1 MPKANSNKKTKVAK
15 APKVNQKTLTDWIY
29 KTYDVDQLPKHF
41 FMHIASIKKGKYKGQ
56 RQPISVADLLDMWQ
70 RSMPKLE
77 KIYAQNCSRGK
88 VMEGYARISYD
99 LSIVMSRYSSY
110 LAWKLEQEAKRKEE
124 ESKADRIDYTKA
136 YEQIEEN
143 RQINNDTPSQHK
155 VLYKSGI
162 EDISEVLD
170 EMWVSDD

>member
-1 MPKANSNKKTKVAK
+1 MPKINTNKKPKAAK
-15 APKVNQKTLTDWIY
+15 KPKVTQKTLTDWIY
-29 KTYDVDQLPKHF
+29 KTYGKIFLPKHF
-41 FMHIASIKKGKYKGQ
+41 FIHIASIKKGTYKGQ
-56 RQPISVADLLDMWQ
+56 PEPIPIEDLLDMWQ

-124 ESKADRIDYTKA
+124 ENKVDRIDYTKA